1 MSDSKDEIINKILF
15 IKRNINEMIT
25 EELRDIL
32 QIIMNSN
39 IDDKKIQEKGGG
51 TQIKFKDIPIPV
63 INDIFDYI
71 SKKIKE
77 KVDKLAEYTHDI

>member
-1 MSDSKDEIINKILF
+1 MSDSKDETITKILF
-15 IKRNINEMIT
+15 IKRNINELIT

-32 QIIMNSN
+32 QIILNAN

-51 TQIKFKDIPIPV
+51 TQIKFKDIPVHV
-63 INDIFDYI
+63 INEIYDYI
-71 SKKIKE
+71 FKKIKE